1 MDDRGMGLSLEEVL
15 RFTGG
20 QPAGPA
26 GERVFRRVSTD
37 SRNLEPGDLFVA
49 LKGEKFDGYDFCGE
63 ALRKGAG
70 AVLVDRPLPDDL
82 VRAFRPLEIRV
93 RDTLRALGDLAAG
106 WRQRFPVPVAVL
118 TGSNGKTTTKEMAVT
133 ILRLSFRCLWS
144 PGNFNNRIGLPL
156 TLLRLGPEH
165 ERVVLEMGMNEPGEI
180 RELTRIAQP
189 QTGVLLNVGPAH
201 LEKFADLDGI
211 AAAKGEMLDALPEG
225 ALFIYNQDDP
235 RVASL
240 ARRWPGP
247 KRNFG
252 FGPDCDVRLL
262 EEHGTATSR
271 KIRLSVQGLSV
282 QAVLRLPGRH
292 NLYNALAAAA
302 LAHSQGATVESIQE
316 GLSRFQGMSGRFSME
331 PGERFTIV
339 NDTYNANPRSMECA
353 LETLEEIGPSGGR
366 ILVLGD
372 MLELGAQSEQAH
384 FELGRRAA
392 RFQPAALFVTGAFAH
407 KVKEGALAEGYD
419 EKKIELFEDPS
430 RAARKI
436 LERIQGGEWI
446 LIKGSRGMAM
456 ERVARALKESG
467 APAGVEG
474 EREP

>member
-1 MDDRGMGLSLEEVL
+1 MDDRGMGLTLEEVL

-20 QPAGPA
+20 HPVGPA
-26 GERVFRRVSTD
+26 GGRFFRRVSTD
-37 SRNLEPGDLFVA
+37 SRDLEPGDLFVA

-63 ALRKGAG
+63 ALRKGAQG
-70 AVLVDRPLPDDL
+70 VIVDRPLSEDL
-82 VRAFRPLEIRV
+82 VRTFRPLEIRV
-93 RDTLRALGDLAAG
+93 PDTLRALGDLAAG
-106 WRQRFPVPVAVL
+106 WRRRFDIPVAAL
-118 TGSNGKTTTKEMAVT
+118 TGSNGKTTTKEMAVA

-180 RELTRIAQP
+180 RELTRIASP

-201 LEKFADLDGI
+201 LEKFGDLDGI
-211 AAAKGEMLDALPEG
+211 AEAKGEMLEALPEG
-225 ALFIYNQDDP
+225 ALFVYNRDDP

-247 KRNFG
+247 KKSFG
-252 FGPDCDVRLL
+252 LGADCDVRPL
-262 EEHGTATSR
+262 EEGGGAQSR
-271 KIRLSVQGLSV
+271 EIRLSVQGLLV
-282 QAVLRLPGRH
+282 QARLRLPGRH

-302 LAHSQGATVESIQE
+302 LAQSLGAPAEAIEE
-316 GLSRFQGMSGRFSME
+316 GLSRFEGMSGRFSIE
-331 PGERFTIV
+331 PGQRFTIV

-353 LETLEEIGPSGGR
+353 LDTLDEIGPSGGR

-392 RFQPAALFVTGAFAH
+392 RFRPAALFVTGTFAH
-407 KVKEGALAEGYD
+407 KVREGALAEGYD
-419 EKKIELFEDPS
+419 EEKIELFEDPS
-430 RAARKI
+430 RLAREI
-436 LERIQGGEWI
+436 LGRIQGGEWI

-456 ERVARALKESG
+456 ERVVRALKESA
-467 APAGVEG
+467 APAGSEG
-474 EREP
+474 ETRP